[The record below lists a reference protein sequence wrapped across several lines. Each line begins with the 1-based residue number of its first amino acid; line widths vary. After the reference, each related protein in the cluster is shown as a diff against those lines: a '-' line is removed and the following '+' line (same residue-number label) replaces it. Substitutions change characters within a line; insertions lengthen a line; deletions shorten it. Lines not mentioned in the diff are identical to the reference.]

1 MESTPLLRNLA
12 LVLGATILS
21 VFGPNVLRLFPD
33 GSIGNLI
40 LFMTSIILLLYGF
53 GTIEKVISETRITI
67 RNSRSFCPKVGIF
80 TGVSQNFDSE
90 IPLVW
95 TDISPEE
102 WKNEIE
108 EIARERGEKIKVKF
122 VFSVD
127 SFDSFNA
134 IINPYGGNY
143 PEVSFGNFP
152 VYDKILNYMRNG
164 GLFVNV
170 ADIPTYWAYNPRLNR
185 ILDRTPAVYGISGE
199 EVRFFN
205 RAPLMQ
211 ELALRIQNIEQLQPP
226 ILPFQMLERYS
237 NLNPDITNL
246 LPSRAV
252 IIEGN
257 VESVIQPIRIR
268 EQDMT
273 PLFFC
278 NYGDGRCLISLSFLN
293 DSFIQNR
300 PLKSVIAQLVIDQLV
315 T

>member
-1 MESTPLLRNLA
+1 MESTPLLRNLS

-40 LFMTSIILLLYGF
+40 LFVLAIFLLLFGF
-53 GTIEKVISETRITI
+53 GTIEKVVSEARVRF
-67 RNSRSFCPKVGIF
+67 RNSRFICPKVAIF
-80 TGVSQNFDSE
+80 TGVSQNFKSE

-108 EIARERGEKIKVKF
+108 EIARELGKNIKVNLI
-122 VFSVD
+122 FSVG
-127 SFDSFNA
+127 SFDSYNA
-134 IINPYGGNY
+134 ILNPYGGNY
-143 PEVSFGNFP
+143 PETSFDNFP
-152 VYDKILNYMRNG
+152 VYNKILNYIRSG

-170 ADIPTYWAYNPRLNR
+170 ADIPTYWAYNPHLKRM
-185 ILDRTPAVYGISGE
+185 LDRTPAVYGISGE

-205 RAPLMQ
+205 RVYLMQ
-211 ELALRIQNIEQLQPP
+211 ELALRVQNIEQLQPP

-237 NLNPDITNL
+237 SLGVDITNL
-246 LPSRAV
+246 LASRAAF
-252 IIEGN
+252 IEGN
-257 VESVIQPIRIR
+257 VESVVQPIRVGD
-268 EQDMT
+268 QDMT

-293 DSFIQNR
+293 DAFSQNR
-300 PLKSVIAQLVIDQLV
+300 PLKTVIAKLVVDQLIN
-315 T
+315 